1 MRNNLKNMP
10 ELTTD
15 FIKESV
21 DIIDSE
27 FKGVEDYH
35 LALRIELMLSIDS
48 DLFHLKKLNKELE
61 NIKDKSKKEEI
72 EKLSEFVLYNID
84 YKRKVIDELIS
95 RSEIKKESC

>member
-1 MRNNLKNMP
+1 MIRNKIKNMP
-10 ELTTD
+10 ELTNE

-27 FKGVEDYH
+27 FKGVEDYY

-48 DLFHLKKLNKELE
+48 DLFHLKKLDKELE

-95 RSEIKKESC
+95 RSEE